1 MTCRARWTGN
11 ARHGKPQL
19 PPSPGRTRELN
30 YRLLIRN
37 LGILL
42 MAFGITMIPTLVCA
56 AAFQEWK
63 ALIAVLESMGLT
75 LAVGVGMVGLGWR
88 APKQMFQRETLGMVG
103 LGWILCSMA
112 GALPYVFS
120 QTLGPVD
127 AWFESMSGLTTTGS
141 TVIADIEACSKSILF
156 WRSFTHFL
164 GGMGI
169 IVLFVA
175 VLPYLGVGGKHLFR
189 SESTADPR
197 RLNPR
202 IKETA
207 ATLWKIYFGM
217 TVILTV
223 ALMLAGM
230 DLYEALCH
238 TFGTVATGGFPTKQ
252 ASIGHYDSYA
262 IELIIL
268 VFMVLA
274 GSNFALLR
282 VVIKGSP
289 LSLFRDTEWRAY
301 IGIMAVTSAFIAINL
316 MGLRLHS
323 PIDETHPES
332 YQEVANYEPAEAIR
346 QATFISVSIMTT
358 TGYGTHNFEQWPYF
372 SQMILVALMFV
383 GGCAGSTGGGIKVV
397 RVVILLK
404 MIYWRLE
411 NSFRPKTVRPIRLGE
426 VVVDEDAQRR
436 VSTFLLLHL
445 FVLGMGSIFM
455 AGLGLPPLTAATS
468 VITTLN
474 NVGPGL
480 EFVGA
485 GHDFSKIPDAGKIF
499 LTFCMAMGR
508 LELYSILVLFVP
520 GFWKHA

>member
-1 MTCRARWTGN
+1 M
-11 ARHGKPQL
+11 
-19 PPSPGRTRELN
+19 N
-30 YRLLIRN
+30 YRLLSRN

-42 MAFGITMIPTLVCA
+42 MAFGITMIPTMLCA
-56 AAFQEWK
+56 ALLRDWAGLV
-63 ALIAVLESMGLT
+63 AMLESMGVT
-75 LAVGVGMVGLGWR
+75 LAAGLVLVGLGWR
-88 APKQMFQRETLGMVG
+88 APRQMFQRETLGVVG
-103 LGWILCSMA
+103 LGWLFCSVS

-120 QTLGPVD
+120 DTLPMVD
-127 AWFESMSGLTTTGS
+127 AVFESMSGLTTTGS
-141 TVIADIEACSKSILF
+141 TVIADIEACSKTVLF

-207 ATLWKIYFGM
+207 TTLWKIYFGL
-217 TVILTV
+217 TVAQTV

-230 DLYEALCH
+230 NLYDALCH
-238 TFGTVATGGFPTKQ
+238 TFGTVATGGFSPKQ
-252 ASIGHYDSYA
+252 ASVGHYDSVT
-262 IELIIL
+262 IEVIIII
-268 VFMVLA
+268 FMVLA

-282 VVIKGSP
+282 VAMKRNP
-289 LSLFRDTEWRAY
+289 LALFRDTEWRAY
-301 IGIMAVTSAFIAINL
+301 ISIMAITSAFIAINL

-332 YQEVANYEPAEAIR
+332 YQEVANYAPGEAIR
-346 QATFISVSIMTT
+346 QATFLSVSIMTT

-411 NSFRPKTVRPIRLGE
+411 NAFRPKTVRPIRLGE

-485 GHDFSKIPDAGKIF
+485 AHDFSKVPDAGKIF